1 MAHRK
6 EDFIRN
12 ILINR
17 IVTGKKYRYTVETE
31 KNIPGYTGYTRKVIR
46 RTLISDPSKT
56 ETIWRDS
63 MHLEG
68 VS

>member
-31 KNIPGYTGYTRKVIR
+31 KNIPGYTG
-46 RTLISDPSKT
+46 
-56 ETIWRDS
+56 
-63 MHLEG
+63 
-68 VS
+68 